1 MTTQPDALELAGRL
15 EAPWAATDEPVVKK
29 INRLLKLGREAAA
42 ALRAL
47 QAERDDEVR
56 RVREEARANYVMAH
70 TRAAER
76 DQECFRLEAALANL
90 AAENEGLRADC
101 IRLNNEKIDRF
112 ERAVIAEASLTEARA
127 EMAGLREALE
137 PFDDALGEDDEGYGD
152 GLTVVLKWGACS
164 DYSITLADLR
174 EARRA
179 RAAAQGETT

>member
-76 DQECFRLEAALANL
+76 DQECFRLEAALAKL

-101 IRLNNEKIDRF
+101 IRLNNEKTDRF

-127 EMAGLREALE
+127 EIAGLREALV
-137 PFDDALGEDDEGYGD
+137 DCVAYLDGDIRGSAQRIGIVTRARTLALGVHHED
-152 GLTVVLKWGACS
+152 T
-164 DYSITLADLR
+164 
-174 EARRA
+174 
-179 RAAAQGETT
+179 